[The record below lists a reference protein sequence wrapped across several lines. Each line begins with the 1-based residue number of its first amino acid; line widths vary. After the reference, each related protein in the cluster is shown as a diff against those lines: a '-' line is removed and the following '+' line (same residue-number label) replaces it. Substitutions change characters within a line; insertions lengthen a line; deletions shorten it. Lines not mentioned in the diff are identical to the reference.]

1 MYSGMLELLGA
12 PSGGAVHLRGNAGSV
27 ASSDAEQRKRSSIG
41 RAAGSLHSKIAAPFK
56 CGKKKVDQSEDGEES
71 TLLFDL
77 FFHLPNELH
86 IQILCELSISDI
98 LALRITSRF
107 FNNLVLSC
115 QSALVRFWVKYRL
128 GSLHTSLYPAP
139 PPNHANI
146 HYLLAMRR
154 RHIASIRLTRQ
165 LANYVLKDTLRYTSA
180 RQRKMWNSVYDKMIP
195 LVFAVGYFL
204 DEHRRVILERDL
216 KIGKKGAGYDFQ
228 PGPAITKE
236 EKKIIE
242 RYDPRLRLP
251 YFYMYSF
258 ILQVLTRKL
267 RPPTYAGSVERF
279 VRGWNTAPATSD
291 EIAFALVLGGVDQ
304 VAKLLACKKYY
315 ERRRVLDEFIKGLS
329 PKDHVCWKEN
339 WKVLDVESPAI
350 SLDSVP
356 WACICVTKLDL
367 IWEPVIMELMSP
379 RSKTYTKAEK
389 ARFTEVKASRGF
401 VSELMGYDILR
412 GRPDNGGDS
421 EAEAEDGEEMQSSD
435 ESG

>member
-1 MYSGMLELLGA
+1 
-12 PSGGAVHLRGNAGSV
+12 
-27 ASSDAEQRKRSSIG
+27 
-41 RAAGSLHSKIAAPFK
+41 
-56 CGKKKVDQSEDGEES
+56 
-71 TLLFDL
+71 
-77 FFHLPNELH
+77 
-86 IQILCELSISDI
+86 
-98 LALRITSRF
+98 
-107 FNNLVLSC
+107 
-115 QSALVRFWVKYRL
+115 
-128 GSLHTSLYPAP
+128 
-139 PPNHANI
+139 
-146 HYLLAMRR
+146 
-154 RHIASIRLTRQ
+154 
-165 LANYVLKDTLRYTSA
+165 
-180 RQRKMWNSVYDKMIP
+180 MWNSVYGKMIP

-216 KIGKKGAGYDFQ
+216 EIGKKGAGYDFQ

-267 RPPTYAGSVERF
+267 RPPTYAGSMERF
-279 VRGWNTAPATSD
+279 VRGWNTAPATSE

-304 VAKLLACKKYY
+304 VAKLLTCKKYY
-315 ERRRVLDEFIKGLS
+315 ERRRALDEFIKSLS

-350 SLDSVP
+350 SLDSAP

-367 IWEPVIMELMSP
+367 IWEPVMMELMSP

-412 GRPDNGGDS
+412 GRPDNGDDS